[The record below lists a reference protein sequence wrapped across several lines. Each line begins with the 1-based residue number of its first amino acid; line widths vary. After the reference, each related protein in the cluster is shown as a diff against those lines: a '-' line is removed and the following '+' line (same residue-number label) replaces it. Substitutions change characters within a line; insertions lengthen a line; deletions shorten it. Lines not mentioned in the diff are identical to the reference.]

1 MTADFKKSNLL
12 SPHEEAS
19 LASGWILQNLEV
31 ASPPLFPLLGVLD
44 VPEKGQNIREVT
56 FKTLTESERTNK

>member
-19 LASGWILQNLEV
+19 LASGRILQNLEV

-44 VPEKGQNIREVT
+44 VPEKTKYKASDKILYT
-56 FKTLTESERTNK
+56 